1 MGAWVCDNAVMLV
14 WLSRRVVKDA
24 WYVVG
29 TWAVLAVTL
38 LALSLGG
45 PGGTGLFGRLEAG
58 NSSASGTQSAQGEQ
72 ILRTLA
78 GDSQTV
84 SLLVTGIDISDTGVQ
99 KEVASALTGAHTDL
113 RALVGE
119 QNVLDPFVV
128 PGMLSEP
135 AAQALAST
143 ELDGFLMIVTVNPN
157 GDKVASASDKAYAE
171 EVAAVT
177 HKVEERLRA
186 IPDELH
192 SISPDATGVVSDKA
206 LMSQTVN
213 DQVEK
218 DLIRGE
224 IIALPLALLVMVL
237 VFGGFLVAGMPL
249 IGALASIAG
258 SLGVLYALSFFT
270 DLQSFVVNII
280 SVIGLGLSI
289 DYGLLLTS
297 RYREELARNRDDI
310 ESTWDGRL
318 RRRRTGRR
326 DPLIAQCMTTT
337 LATAGRTVL
346 FSGLTVAVA
355 LLGLVLM
362 GTNILWSIGVA
373 GMAVVLIAIAAALTL
388 VPALLVLLGR
398 RLLHPSLPQRLLRS
412 TARRR
417 PTGGITPESGM
428 FSWVARQVH
437 RMPWVV
443 LVACVALLVVLA
455 SPLRGLHMLTSTT
468 ELLPPQ
474 SDQRTY
480 LTALQ
485 TDYSTAAEEDA
496 TLIVAATGERVTSYI
511 NDQVASTDGVVQ
523 VLRLATAGDYTV
535 VYLDLEGDASSVTAE
550 HAVAGILALDA
561 PADAWVTGQAASQYD
576 FHQIIIHGLPWAVGL
591 LVAASFV
598 LLFLMTGSVLVP
610 FKALLI
616 NTISLAASLGVLVW
630 VFQDGHLSGLLGFT
644 PIGGVEAYV
653 IVTAVGVGFGLAM
666 DYEVFILARIKEYW
680 DGGDDNNTAVERG
693 LQRSGGVVTS
703 AALIMMIVF
712 LGFVSGDLLIVKEIG
727 LALAVMV
734 ALDATVVRMLLV
746 PAIMSLLGRWNW
758 WAPGFLQNVRDRY
771 TEEAEE
777 AADLGMST
785 RPSAAV

>member
-249 IGALASIAG
+249 IGTLASIAG

-280 SVIGLGLSI
+280 SVIGLGLST

-412 TARRR
+412 TARQR

-428 FSWVARQVH
+428 FSGVARQVH

-550 HAVAGILALDA
+550 HAVAGILGKRVKSGDVVIISHEGPRGGPGMQEMLYPTTYIKSMHLGKECALLTDGRFSGGTSGLSIGHVSPEA
-561 PADAWVTGQAASQYD
+561 AAGGLIGLVRSGDVIDIDIPRRSISVRLSDEEIERRRAEEEARGEDAW
-576 FHQIIIHGLPWAVGL
+576 
-591 LVAASFV
+591 
-598 LLFLMTGSVLVP
+598 
-610 FKALLI
+610 
-616 NTISLAASLGVLVW
+616 
-630 VFQDGHLSGLLGFT
+630 T
-644 PIGGVEAYV
+644 PHVDRPRKV
-653 IVTAVGVGFGLAM
+653 
-666 DYEVFILARIKEYW
+666 
-680 DGGDDNNTAVERG
+680 
-693 LQRSGGVVTS
+693 S
-703 AALIMMIVF
+703 AALRAYAM
-712 LGFVSGDLLIVKEIG
+712 
-727 LALAVMV
+727 LA
-734 ALDATVVRMLLV
+734 T
-746 PAIMSLLGRWNW
+746 S
-758 WAPGFLQNVRDRY
+758 
-771 TEEAEE
+771 
-777 AADLGMST
+777 ADLG
-785 RPSAAV
+785 AVRDLKRLGVK

>member
-1 MGAWVCDNAVMLV
+1 
-14 WLSRRVVKDA
+14 
-24 WYVVG
+24 
-29 TWAVLAVTL
+29 
-38 LALSLGG
+38 
-45 PGGTGLFGRLEAG
+45 
-58 NSSASGTQSAQGEQ
+58 
-72 ILRTLA
+72 
-78 GDSQTV
+78 
-84 SLLVTGIDISDTGVQ
+84 
-99 KEVASALTGAHTDL
+99 
-113 RALVGE
+113 
-119 QNVLDPFVV
+119 
-128 PGMLSEP
+128 
-135 AAQALAST
+135 
-143 ELDGFLMIVTVNPN
+143 
-157 GDKVASASDKAYAE
+157 
-171 EVAAVT
+171 
-177 HKVEERLRA
+177 
-186 IPDELH
+186 
-192 SISPDATGVVSDKA
+192 
-206 LMSQTVN
+206 
-213 DQVEK
+213 
-218 DLIRGE
+218 
-224 IIALPLALLVMVL
+224 
-237 VFGGFLVAGMPL
+237 
-249 IGALASIAG
+249 
-258 SLGVLYALSFFT
+258 
-270 DLQSFVVNII
+270 
-280 SVIGLGLSI
+280 
-289 DYGLLLTS
+289 
-297 RYREELARNRDDI
+297 
-310 ESTWDGRL
+310 
-318 RRRRTGRR
+318 
-326 DPLIAQCMTTT
+326 MTTT

-496 TLIVAATGERVTSYI
+496 TLIVARPENGSRRTSTTRWLQRTVLFRCSDWRRPATTPWCTSI
-511 NDQVASTDGVVQ
+511 SKATPPQSPPSTPSPGSW
-523 VLRLATAGDYTV
+523 LSTRLPTPG
-535 VYLDLEGDASSVTAE
+535 SR
-550 HAVAGILALDA
+550 
-561 PADAWVTGQAASQYD
+561 GQAASQYD

-734 ALDATVVRMLLV
+734 ALDATWCECSWCPR
-746 PAIMSLLGRWNW
+746 S
-758 WAPGFLQNVRDRY
+758 
-771 TEEAEE
+771 
-777 AADLGMST
+777 
-785 RPSAAV
+785 

>member
-1 MGAWVCDNAVMLV
+1 MLQ
-14 WLSRRVVKDA
+14 WLARHVIKDA
-24 WYVVG
+24 WIVVG
-29 TWAVLAVTL
+29 AWAAVALVCL
-38 LALSLGG
+38 LVA
-45 PGGTGLFGRLEAG
+45 GTGLGGGNLFERLSPGDAAVE
-58 NSSASGTQSAQGEQ
+58 GTESAQGQQVLDTLSGDGTTVNLLITGVSISTPAQREAVSAALADAHKD
-72 ILRTLA
+72 LRTMV
-78 GDSQTV
+78 GD
-84 SLLVTGIDISDTGVQ
+84 G
-99 KEVASALTGAHTDL
+99 
-113 RALVGE
+113 
-119 QNVLDPFVV
+119 NVLDPFVV
-128 PGMLSEP
+128 PGGLSEA
-135 AAQALAST
+135 AAQVLAAKD
-143 ELDGFLMIVTVNPN
+143 LDGFLMIVTVDPN
-157 GDKVASASDKAYAE
+157 GSTVLSRKDRGYQDYIRQRDALVSRVEARLAQVPDSLTDVDAR
-171 EVAAVT
+171 AAG
-177 HKVEERLRA
+177 
-186 IPDELH
+186 I
-192 SISPDATGVVSDKA
+192 VSDHRLTDA
-206 LMSQTVN
+206 AVN
-213 DQVEK
+213 DQVER
-218 DLIRGE
+218 DLLHGE
-224 IIALPLALLVMVL
+224 AVSLPLALLVMVL
-237 VFGGFLVAGMPL
+237 VFGGFLAAGMPL
-249 IGALASIAG
+249 IGALASIA
-258 SLGVLYALSFFT
+258 STLGVLWALSLGT
-270 DLQSFVVNII
+270 DLQSFVVNIV

>member
-1 MGAWVCDNAVMLV
+1 
-14 WLSRRVVKDA
+14 
-24 WYVVG
+24 
-29 TWAVLAVTL
+29 
-38 LALSLGG
+38 
-45 PGGTGLFGRLEAG
+45 
-58 NSSASGTQSAQGEQ
+58 
-72 ILRTLA
+72 
-78 GDSQTV
+78 
-84 SLLVTGIDISDTGVQ
+84 
-99 KEVASALTGAHTDL
+99 
-113 RALVGE
+113 
-119 QNVLDPFVV
+119 
-128 PGMLSEP
+128 
-135 AAQALAST
+135 
-143 ELDGFLMIVTVNPN
+143 
-157 GDKVASASDKAYAE
+157 
-171 EVAAVT
+171 
-177 HKVEERLRA
+177 
-186 IPDELH
+186 
-192 SISPDATGVVSDKA
+192 
-206 LMSQTVN
+206 
-213 DQVEK
+213 
-218 DLIRGE
+218 
-224 IIALPLALLVMVL
+224 
-237 VFGGFLVAGMPL
+237 
-249 IGALASIAG
+249 
-258 SLGVLYALSFFT
+258 
-270 DLQSFVVNII
+270 
-280 SVIGLGLSI
+280 
-289 DYGLLLTS
+289 
-297 RYREELARNRDDI
+297 
-310 ESTWDGRL
+310 
-318 RRRRTGRR
+318 
-326 DPLIAQCMTTT
+326 
-337 LATAGRTVL
+337 
-346 FSGLTVAVA
+346 
-355 LLGLVLM
+355 
-362 GTNILWSIGVA
+362 
-373 GMAVVLIAIAAALTL
+373 
-388 VPALLVLLGR
+388 
-398 RLLHPSLPQRLLRS
+398 
-412 TARRR
+412 
-417 PTGGITPESGM
+417 
-428 FSWVARQVH
+428 
-437 RMPWVV
+437 MPWVV

-758 WAPGFLQNVRDRY
+758 WAPGFLQNVRNRY